1 MSLQFYMNIVL
12 AFPLPVHD
20 LVPDVFRRQRLR
32 HGEDTTTTL
41 PPESELPLCLP
52 PAASEPMAP
61 KKFAIIAER
70 SEANNRDL
78 WAQQSQLASIY
89 IYIYI
94 YFHMGDVCHAWGA
107 PGQQHVFKMASL
119 VVTWMPS
126 SNLWRPKTQTFG
138 QIYHILLPGKAYYSS
153 SKMFADFSP

>member
-1 MSLQFYMNIVL
+1 MWAVLPCTCLLRRNLLVIVCLGLLPSAVRPISVTYALRISASVSMYFY
-12 AFPLPVHD
+12 
-20 LVPDVFRRQRLR
+20 
-32 HGEDTTTTL
+32 
-41 PPESELPLCLP
+41 
-52 PAASEPMAP
+52 
-61 KKFAIIAER
+61 IIAER

-78 WAQQSQLASIY
+78 WAQQSQLA
-89 IYIYI
+89 YIYI

-153 SKMFADFSP
+153 QVSRVYVHSV

>member
-1 MSLQFYMNIVL
+1 MCCYRVLRPHHLFFLHEPSPSGRGHFTHTLSLV
-12 AFPLPVHD
+12 
-20 LVPDVFRRQRLR
+20 
-32 HGEDTTTTL
+32 
-41 PPESELPLCLP
+41 
-52 PAASEPMAP
+52 
-61 KKFAIIAER
+61 AER

-78 WAQQSQLASIY
+78 WAQQSQLASIYTYIY

-153 SKMFADFSP
+153 QVSRVYVHSV

>member
-1 MSLQFYMNIVL
+1 MYFCVYLLYICVCLYVYLSARLHQ
-12 AFPLPVHD
+12 H
-20 LVPDVFRRQRLR
+20 VPGLIQNLIIIWV
-32 HGEDTTTTL
+32 
-41 PPESELPLCLP
+41 
-52 PAASEPMAP
+52 
-61 KKFAIIAER
+61 IAER

-78 WAQQSQLASIY
+78 WAQQSQLAS
-89 IYIYI
+89 IYI

-153 SKMFADFSP
+153 QVSRVYVHSV

>member
-1 MSLQFYMNIVL
+1 MN
-12 AFPLPVHD
+12 
-20 LVPDVFRRQRLR
+20 
-32 HGEDTTTTL
+32 GEAEREMTL
-41 PPESELPLCLP
+41 S
-52 PAASEPMAP
+52 ATV
-61 KKFAIIAER
+61 IAER

-153 SKMFADFSP
+153 QVSRVYVHSV

>member
-1 MSLQFYMNIVL
+1 MILGRCKEIHVMY
-12 AFPLPVHD
+12 
-20 LVPDVFRRQRLR
+20 
-32 HGEDTTTTL
+32 G
-41 PPESELPLCLP
+41 
-52 PAASEPMAP
+52 P
-61 KKFAIIAER
+61 KLNAMFIAER

-94 YFHMGDVCHAWGA
+94 YIYFHMGDVCHAWGD

-153 SKMFADFSP
+153 QVSRVYVHSV